1 MTVKFD
7 FSAQKVTPETTKEYV
22 FDMIPGEPSII
33 FAPAH
38 DSNPAYLDERL
49 RMSIEA
55 SEKAVREATAK
66 RSEKLNVDVMKVQIE
81 EDRDTDRRLLAKTCA
96 RGWGKAPVATDGSAP
111 GFSEENCLAFFRAL
125 PDYMFDPL
133 RNWAQNLYNF
143 VTRPPIS
150 DDEARKLGNS

>member
-22 FDMIPGEPSII
+22 FDMIPGEPSLIL
-33 FAPAH
+33 APAH

-55 SEKAVREATAK
+55 SEKAVRDATGK
-66 RSEKLNVDVMKVQIE
+66 RAEKLNIDTMKAQIE
-81 EDRDTDRRLLAKTCA
+81 EDRDIDRRLLAKTCA
-96 RGWGKAPVATDGSAP
+96 RGWGRTPKAADGSEP
-111 GFSEENCLAFFRAL
+111 PFSEENCLSFFRAL

-133 RNWAQNLYNF
+133 RNYAQNLYNF

-150 DDEARKLGNS
+150 DGEARQLGN